1 MDKLLVVFTMK
12 GCPYCDEMKEK
23 LNESGI
29 EFIDRDI
36 NQYEEEYDVFVE
48 ITENDYVP
56 SFMIIESPEFEPKTH
71 LFAPDRDYMGI
82 DEGVN
87 IIREHFDR

>member
-48 ITENDYVP
+48 ITENDYAQ
-56 SFMIIESPEFEPKTH
+56 
-71 LFAPDRDYMGI
+71 LL
-82 DEGVN
+82 
-87 IIREHFDR
+87 